1 MEAKF
6 MEMLQATYAKNA
18 ANANA
23 ARATSAGLCSDD
35 DDGDKKMPAK
45 EPTVPMDEDERGTE
59 SNSGSHKPG
68 ATGGAKAGG
77 DISQTGE
84 TGGAPAGM
92 K

>member
-1 MEAKF
+1 

-59 SNSGSHKPG
+59 SNSRSHKPG

-84 TGGAPAGM
+84 TGGVPAGM